1 MSLLAPLQTGCL
13 VAFVAFLLAAA
24 WQDLRTMHIA
34 DGLSLAIVAAFGI
47 WAAAGL
53 YSGTYSLS
61 KLGASVA
68 CAAALFGLGAMAFA
82 AGAVGGGDVKLL
94 AAAGLFPGVAQL
106 ADFLLITATVGGI
119 IGIAVLAG
127 APIGPA
133 SARGGA
139 VTVRDRLRSGLPYGP
154 AIAAGGSWVAAS
166 LAIG

>member
-13 VAFVAFLLAAA
+13 IAFVAFLLAAA
-24 WQDLRTMHIA
+24 WQDLRTMQIA
-34 DGLSLAIVAAFGI
+34 DGLSLAIVAAFAV

-53 YSGTYSLS
+53 YSGSYSLS
-61 KLGASVA
+61 KLGVSIA
-68 CAAALFGLGAMAFA
+68 CGAALFGLGAMAFA

-94 AAAGLFPGVAQL
+94 AAAGLFAGLAQL
-106 ADFLLITATVGGI
+106 ADFLLITAIVGGV

-133 SARGGA
+133 SERGDVASVG
-139 VTVRDRLRSGLPYGP
+139 DRLRSGLPYGP
-154 AIAAGGSWVAAS
+154 AIAAGGTWVAAA